1 MTGPAR
7 SDEHA
12 EAAARAAGVRIDE
25 LSELPAFEEVF
36 RLFDDV
42 WHPDPGNPPVTVE
55 MMRAFSHAGNY
66 VAGAYEGG
74 RLVGA
79 SVGFLAA
86 PAGQV
91 L

>member
-1 MTGPAR
+1 MIGAADRPGPG
-7 SDEHA
+7 
-12 EAAARAAGVRIDE
+12 GVRVSGVE
-25 LSELPAFEEVF
+25 LRELHSIEELEEVF
-36 RLFDDV
+36 RLFDDI
-42 WHPDPGNPPVTVE
+42 WRPDPGSAPITVE
-55 MMRAFSHAGNY
+55 LMRALSHAGNY